1 MQSTLDI
8 QAQATTLM
16 PLPLCHQSFQRIL
29 SLKPHPSREIHDCII
44 EQNETTEY
52 PKVPPN
58 VTVVHT
64 EASPKLITSR
74 ILTEL
79 AYAIRSYLDISHQP
93 AQCSLGCTT
102 DTSARAAH

>member
-1 MQSTLDI
+1 M
-8 QAQATTLM
+8 A
-16 PLPLCHQSFQRIL
+16 LPLRHQSRQRIL
-29 SLKPHPSREIHDCII
+29 PLEPHPSREIHNSII
-44 EQNETTEY
+44 EQNESAED

-79 AYAIRSYLDISHQP
+79 AYPVRSYLHIP
-93 AQCSLGCTT
+93 TSLRNVVLSVRLTRLL
-102 DTSARAAH
+102 RAAH